1 MASTNNYVG
10 NIQSFNAPA
19 EYGVKNRIINGGMD
33 LDQRNVFT
41 SKSTNVPLS
50 TTGYA
55 YIADRWLSKGVVG
68 TGSSPNSLTMV
79 SQVIDIATAGKTIP
93 AELVAKKC
101 MKINMNSG
109 QYVFSG
115 ATSAPDAYSIL
126 YPVEGIMMTDFKWG
140 TANGKAITFSFW
152 WSSTYVGDSEYFQN
166 RFCVSFGN
174 ATNNCIYRKVITPV
188 SQAEANS
195 TWQKVVITVPAPPV
209 GSVWNTDTQVGMY
222 INIGFVDTTSSAT
235 TINSWD
241 QANSSYMVSDGI
253 ARADAMI
260 SAEEFSGAFY
270 LTQVQLE
277 IGYSASLFEFRPYF
291 TELDFCRRYYEKSYD
306 ADTAPATIVN
316 DNMVQYGWN
325 STNRPLYTVN
335 YSVPKRTGASPVI
348 YNPITGTAGQM
359 RNIDASTNVSAVLS
373 YTGTNRFGVYNS
385 GAGVAGQFIGFHYA
399 VNADY
404 V

>member
-166 RFCVSFGN
+166 KFCVSFGN

-399 VNADY
+399 VNGDF